1 MKKIITCF
9 LFLLIA
15 STGFAA
21 NIVFDNKTTFPLKDQ
36 KSRIAVQW
44 ATTAKEMQKENKA
57 LIYGLKL
64 NSDSLQ
70 IISQTGKIKLDIPKN
85 ASHFRILVWSKGEG
99 APDLLTN
106 WVSVIPSKTYTLDKD
121 QLVPAV
127 LMSGVGC

>member
-1 MKKIITCF
+1 MKKIMTCF
-9 LFLLIA
+9 LSLIVA
-15 STGFAA
+15 SVGFATT
-21 NIVFDNKTTFPLKDQ
+21 IVFDNKTTFPLKDQ

-70 IISQTGKIKLDIPKN
+70 IISQTGKSELDLPKN
-85 ASHFRILVWSKGEG
+85 ASHFRILVWSKGVGE
-99 APDLLTN
+99 PDLLTN
-106 WVSVIPSKTYTLDKD
+106 WVSVVPNKTYTLEKD
-121 QLVPAV
+121 QLVPAA

>member
-1 MKKIITCF
+1 MKKIMTCF
-9 LFLLIA
+9 LSLIVT
-15 STGFAA
+15 SVGFAA
-21 NIVFDNKTTFPLKDQ
+21 TIVFDNKTTFPLKDQ

-70 IISQTGKIKLDIPKN
+70 IVSQTGKSELDLPKN
-85 ASHFRILVWSKGEG
+85 ASHFRILVWSKGVGE
-99 APDLLTN
+99 PDLLTN
-106 WVSVIPSKTYTLDKD
+106 WVSVVPNKTYTLEKD
-121 QLVPAV
+121 QLVPAA